1 MGYAQSKVK
10 YLFYGDDI
18 SVENST
24 IPIISNVES
33 ILEKN
38 RNDKSLNRFGN
49 FIDLDLRE
57 GEEKC
62 KYLEYIKED
71 LERNI
76 NMKEFDYRYRP
87 IYNKLSNLGK
97 TAYEIY
103 RTDLVIE
110 RNNKIIDN
118 VLTLKNNGINK
129 NENNDNNDSDEFH
142 DIMKISIEEI

>member
-38 RNDKSLNRFGN
+38 RNYKSLNRLGN

-57 GEEKC
+57 GEEKR

-129 NENNDNNDSDEFH
+129 NENIDNNNSDEFQ